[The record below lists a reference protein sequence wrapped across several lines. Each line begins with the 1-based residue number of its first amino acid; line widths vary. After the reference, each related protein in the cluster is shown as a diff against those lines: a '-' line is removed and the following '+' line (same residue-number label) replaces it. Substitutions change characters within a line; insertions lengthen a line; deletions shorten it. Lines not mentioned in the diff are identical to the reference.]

1 PRYVWLKNATNL
13 SAGQRETLVS
23 LTDSN
28 LKTARAYQIR
38 LTFQEFYQQGS
49 RPQGEAFLKRWYFW
63 ATHNR
68 LPPMV
73 EAALTIRR
81 HWNGI
86 LRWHDT
92 HIANG
97 ILEGINSL
105 VQAAKAK
112 ARGYRSSRNLK
123 AIIYLVAGNLQ
134 ISLPT

>member
-86 LRWHDT
+86 LRQRHPGR
-92 HIANG
+92 HQQPRPG
-97 ILEGINSL
+97 GQSEGTRI
-105 VQAAKAK
+105 
-112 ARGYRSSRNLK
+112 
-123 AIIYLVAGNLQ
+123 
-134 ISLPT
+134 

>member
-1 PRYVWLKNATNL
+1 M
-13 SAGQRETLVS
+13 
-23 LTDSN
+23 
-28 LKTARAYQIR
+28 I
-38 LTFQEFYQQGS
+38 
-49 RPQGEAFLKRWYFW
+49 
-63 ATHNR
+63 
-68 LPPMV
+68 
-73 EAALTIRR
+73 EAARTIKR

-123 AIIYLVAGNLQ
+123 AIIYLVAGKLK
-134 ISLPT
+134 ISLPM